1 MLAAKNEELSLAKEE
16 IADLRFEIL
25 EKEFNMS
32 VDRMKVVEQSIQDQQ
47 GGPCP
52 PHPGQFHYGFS
63 MVIPVGLFFH
73 AVA

>member
-16 IADLRFEIL
+16 IADMRFEIL

-47 GGPCP
+47 GGP
-52 PHPGQFHYGFS
+52 S
-63 MVIPVGLFFH
+63 EKK
-73 AVA
+73 